1 MDSDNTLQLLIID
14 ESSNDAESI
23 TNILRSIGLAVR
35 PTRVEDDE
43 DLETALTE
51 KNWDLIITADKLT
64 YIDAYKA
71 LEILQK
77 SERDIPLIIAA
88 NGTENITVGAALK
101 AGACDLVHKDEDPE
115 HLQYVVQ
122 RELRARDDRRKIRQY
137 NKASRES
144 EKRCR
149 SLLDSS
155 RDAITYVHEG
165 MHIYANPVYMEMFGY
180 DDPDEIEGMP
190 IMDMVSPD
198 DHEAFKKFLRQ
209 FTKNESEMKGD
220 IEVSGLR
227 TDGNKFSA
235 VMEFTP
241 ASVDGESCTQII
253 IRTASDKE
261 LQNQLNI
268 LSQQDLLTGIYNRQH
283 FMEVLESTI
292 SKVATESSHSALLYI
307 DIDDFA
313 AVKQNVGLASS
324 DLVLS
329 DIAKVISDLV
339 EAPDIVARFSDHS
352 FTLLINETSSNSGV
366 EKYANTIRQ
375 TIEDHISEVGG
386 NSVTVTCSIGISP
399 IGENTSNTHEIISRA
414 DLACSIAKENGGNSI
429 HLHNPVA
436 DEQAGKERN
445 AGWIDAINNALT
457 DDNFFLAFQP
467 IVSLH
472 GDTCENYEV
481 LLRMHDVDNNQVL
494 PEQFLPAAEQ
504 AELMPQIDR
513 WVITHAMQRLAS
525 VQAEGGAQT
534 KFFIKLA
541 GASLTDNGLLP
552 WISEQLKEQ
561 RLSGDSLIFELDESS
576 AVMYLAQAKNFIN
589 GVKQLHCQVVLD
601 HFGSGLNSIK
611 NLKHLDANYLK
622 IDGSLISNLASDDQ
636 NQETVQSIIQTAHSM
651 GKLTIAEF
659 VQDANSLALL
669 WQFGV
674 NYIQGHFLQEPSTS
688 LDYDFSSEDDD
699 E

>member
-1 MDSDNTLQLLIID
+1 MDSDNTLKLLIVD

-35 PTRVEDDE
+35 ASRVEDDE
-43 DLETALTE
+43 DMETALAE
-51 KNWDLIITADKLT
+51 QKWDLIIAADKLT

-71 LEILQK
+71 IEILQK
-77 SERDIPLIIAA
+77 SERDIPLIVAA
-88 NGTENITVGAALK
+88 NGAANITVGAALK
-101 AGACDLVHKDEDPE
+101 AGAADLVKKDEDPE

-122 RELRARDDRRKIRQY
+122 RELRARDDRIKIRRY

-190 IMDMVSPD
+190 IMDMVSPN
-198 DHEAFKKFLRQ
+198 DHDSFKKFLRQ
-209 FTKNESEMKGD
+209 FTKNESEMQGD

-227 TDGNKFSA
+227 TDGNEFNA

-241 ASVDGESCTQII
+241 ASIDGEACTQII

-283 FMEVLESTI
+283 FMEMLEATI
-292 SKVATESSHSALLYI
+292 SRVSTESSHSALLYI

-313 AVKQNVGLASS
+313 EIKQNIGLASS

-329 DIAKVISDLV
+329 DVAKVIADLV
-339 EAPDIVARFSDHS
+339 EAPDAVARFGDHS
-352 FTLLINETSSNSGV
+352 FTLLINDPERTNNAN
-366 EKYANTIRQ
+366 EYADTVRQ

-386 NSVTVTCSIGISP
+386 KSVTITCSIGISP
-399 IGENTSNTHEIISRA
+399 IGENTSNTHDVISRA
-414 DLACSIAKENGGNSI
+414 DLACSLAKDAGGNSV

-436 DEQAGKERN
+436 DEKAGKERN
-445 AGWIDAINNALT
+445 AAWVESINTALKE
-457 DDNFFLAFQP
+457 DNFFLAFQP

-481 LLRMHDVDNNQVL
+481 LLRMHDASNNEIL
-494 PEQFLPAAEQ
+494 PEQFLPSAEQ
-504 AELMPQIDR
+504 AELMPEIDR
-513 WVITHAMQRLAS
+513 WVIKHAMKRLTD
-525 VQAEGGAQT
+525 VQAEGTQT

-541 GASLTDNGLLP
+541 GTSLVDNTLLP

-576 AVMYLAQAKNFIN
+576 AVMHLGQAKTFIN
-589 GVKQLHCQVVLD
+589 GIKQLHCQIVLD

-622 IDGSLISNLASDDQ
+622 IDGNLISNLASDEQ

-674 NYIQGHFLQEPSTS
+674 NYIQGHFLQEPSTT
-688 LDYDFSSEDDD
+688 LDYDFSSED
-699 E
+699 

>member
-1 MDSDNTLQLLIID
+1 MDSDNTLQLLIVD

-35 PTRVEDDE
+35 ASRVEDDE
-43 DLETALTE
+43 DMETALAE
-51 KNWDLIITADKLT
+51 QKWDLIIAADKLT

-71 LEILQK
+71 IEILQK
-77 SERDIPLIIAA
+77 SERDIPLIVAA
-88 NGTENITVGAALK
+88 NGADNITVGAALK
-101 AGACDLVHKDEDPE
+101 AGAADLVKKDEDPE

-122 RELRARDDRRKIRQY
+122 RELRARDDRIKIRQY

-149 SLLDSS
+149 TLLDSS

-190 IMDMVSPD
+190 IMDMVSPN
-198 DHEAFKKFLRQ
+198 DHESFKKFLRQ
-209 FTKNESEMKGD
+209 FTKNESEMQGD

-227 TDGNKFSA
+227 TDGNEFNA

-241 ASVDGESCTQII
+241 ASIDGESCTQII

-283 FMEVLESTI
+283 FMEMLEATI
-292 SKVATESSHSALLYI
+292 SRVSTESSHSALLYI
-307 DIDDFA
+307 DLDDFA
-313 AVKQNVGLASS
+313 EIKQNVGLASS

-329 DIAKVISDLV
+329 DVAKVIADLV
-339 EAPDIVARFSDHS
+339 EAPDAVARFGDHS
-352 FTLLINETSSNSGV
+352 FTLLINDP
-366 EKYANTIRQ
+366 EKANEANEYADTIRQ

-386 NSVTVTCSIGISP
+386 KSVTITCSIGISP
-399 IGENTSNTHEIISRA
+399 IGENTSNTHDVISRA
-414 DLACSIAKENGGNSI
+414 DLACSIAKDAGGNNV

-436 DEQAGKERN
+436 DEKAGKERN
-445 AGWIDAINNALT
+445 AAWVESINTSLKE
-457 DDNFFLAFQP
+457 DNFFLAFQP

-481 LLRMHDVDNNQVL
+481 LLRMHDADKNEIL
-494 PEQFLPAAEQ
+494 PEQFLPSAEQ
-504 AELMPQIDR
+504 AELMPEIDR
-513 WVITHAMQRLAS
+513 WVIKHAMQRLAKA
-525 VQAEGGAQT
+525 QAEGTQT

-541 GASLTDNGLLP
+541 GVSLVDNTLLP

-576 AVMYLAQAKNFIN
+576 AVMHLGQAKTFIN

-622 IDGSLISNLASDDQ
+622 IDGNLISNLASDEQ

-674 NYIQGHFLQEPSTS
+674 NYIQGHFLQEPSTA
-688 LDYDFSSEDDD
+688 LDYDFSSED
-699 E
+699 

>member
-1 MDSDNTLQLLIID
+1 MDSDNTLQLLIVD

-35 PTRVEDDE
+35 ATRVEDDE
-43 DLETALTE
+43 DMETALSE
-51 KNWDLIITADKLT
+51 QKWDLIIVADKLT
-64 YIDAYKA
+64 YIDAFQAIK
-71 LEILQK
+71 ILQK
-77 SERDIPLIIAA
+77 SDRDIPLIVAA
-88 NGTENITVGAALK
+88 NGTSTITVGAALK
-101 AGACDLVHKDEDPE
+101 AGACDLVHKDEDPQ

-122 RELRARDDRRKIRQY
+122 RELRARNDRRKIRQY

-165 MHIYANPVYMEMFGY
+165 MHIYANAVYMDMFGY

-190 IMDMVSPD
+190 IMDMVSSN

-209 FTKNESEMKGD
+209 FTKDDAEISGD
-220 IEVSGLR
+220 IEVVGVR
-227 TDGNKFSA
+227 TDGGEFNA

-241 ASVDGESCTQII
+241 ASIDGEACTQII

-283 FMEVLESTI
+283 FMEMLESTI
-292 SKVATESSHSALLYI
+292 SRVTTESSQSALLYI
-307 DIDDFA
+307 DLDDFQT
-313 AVKQNVGLASS
+313 VKQTAGLASS

-329 DIAKVISDLV
+329 DIARVIADLV
-339 EAPDIVARFSDHS
+339 EIPDAVARFSDHS
-352 FTLLINETSSNSGV
+352 FTLLINNPDNLDDV
-366 EKYANTIRQ
+366 EAYANSIRQ
-375 TIEDHISEVGG
+375 TIEDHISEVG
-386 NSVTVTCSIGISP
+386 NSSFTVTCSIGISP
-399 IGENTSNTHEIISRA
+399 IGENTANTHEVISRA
-414 DLACSIAKENGGNSI
+414 DLACSIAKENGGNNV
-429 HLHNPVA
+429 HLHNPVT

-445 AGWIDAINNALT
+445 ASWIDAIHAALQ

-481 LLRMHDVDNNQVL
+481 LLRMHNADGGEVL
-494 PEQFLPAAEQ
+494 PEQFLPAAEH

-513 WVITHAMQRLAS
+513 WVIDHAMQQLAK
-525 VQAEGGAQT
+525 VQTEGTQT
-534 KFFIKLA
+534 KFFIKLT
-541 GASLTDNGLLP
+541 GPSLVDNSLLP
-552 WISEQLKEQ
+552 WISEKLKEQ
-561 RLSGDSLIFELDESS
+561 RLSGDSLIFEIDESS
-576 AVMYLAQAKNFIN
+576 AVMHLGQAKAFIN

-622 IDGSLISNLASDDQ
+622 IDGGLISSLADDEQ

-674 NYIQGHFLQEPSTS
+674 NYIQGHFLQEPSTT
-688 LDYDFSSEDDD
+688 LDYDFTSED
-699 E
+699 